1 MRKLENR
8 PLAALMAAL
17 FCLLVMGPG
26 CAGRQANPVPV
37 YQYGDEQKTC
47 PFLRAEIAEIK
58 NDITRKLKACDN
70 TRGKNV
76 ALGVAG
82 AILFWPALFFMDLSD
97 ADQIELEAL
106 RKRHN
111 ALVRLSASKK
121 CGFDFQEIHEVK
133 PPTPEVKEKRGAEL
147 TQE

>member
-1 MRKLENR
+1 MRRLKNG
-8 PLAALMAAL
+8 PLVVVVVVSY
-17 FCLLVMGPG
+17 FLLLLLSG
-26 CAGRQANPVPV
+26 CAGRQANPVAA
-37 YQYGDEQKTC
+37 YQYGDEQKSC
-47 PFLRAEIAEIK
+47 PFLRAEIAEVQ
-58 NDITRKLKACDN
+58 NDITRKLKACNN

-106 RKRHN
+106 RKRYN

-121 CGFDFQEIHEVK
+121 CGFDLQEMREVA
-133 PPTPEVKEKRGAEL
+133 PPPEQPKEKSGVEL

>member
-1 MRKLENR
+1 MRRLENGT
-8 PLAALMAAL
+8 LALAVAMVY
-17 FCLLVMGPG
+17 FLLLLLSG
-26 CAGRQANPVPV
+26 CAGRQANPVAA
-37 YQYGDEQKTC
+37 YQYGDEQKSC
-47 PFLRAEIAEIK
+47 PFLRSEIAEIQ
-58 NDITRKLKACDN
+58 NDITRKLKACNN
-70 TRGKNV
+70 TQGKNV

-106 RKRHN
+106 RKRYN

-121 CGFDFQEIHEVK
+121 CGFGLQEMHEVK
-133 PPTPEVKEKRGAEL
+133 PPQEPPQEKTGVEL